1 MTPIA
6 VLDTSVA
13 IDLHRGD
20 LFDAF
25 FKLPTKY
32 MVPDIMYED
41 ELAAWFGETLLSRGL
56 IVQELQ
62 ESEIDQAREFM
73 RRCPSLSVHDA
84 YALALAADGGHTM
97 LAGARDMR
105 ELGIEVGIEVRG
117 VLHVFDMI
125 EEAQLLSPAS
135 LHTCL
140 TMVCRS
146 RRVRLPQEE
155 IDARYARYSSV
166 AWPNQVNSA
175 TG

>member
-1 MTPIA
+1 VTPIA

-20 LFDAF
+20 LIDAF
-25 FKLPTKY
+25 FKLPAQY
-32 MVPDIMYED
+32 MVPDIMYAD
-41 ELAAWFGETLLSRGL
+41 ELEAWFGETLLSRGL
-56 IVQELQ
+56 IVQELEEAQ
-62 ESEIDQAREFM
+62 ILEAREFM
-73 RRCPSLSVHDA
+73 RRCPSLSVPDA
-84 YALALAADGGHTM
+84 YALALASKGRHTI

-105 ELGIEVGIEVRG
+105 ELGTEIGIEVRG

-155 IDARYARYSSV
+155 VDARYAKYSSI
-166 AWPNQVNSA
+166 AWPSQSNSA

>member
-20 LFDAF
+20 LFDAL
-25 FKLPTKY
+25 FKLPARY
-32 MVPDIMYED
+32 MVPDIMYAD
-41 ELAAWFGETLLSRGL
+41 ELQAWFGEALLSRGL

-62 ESEIDQAREFM
+62 ETEIAEAREFL
-73 RRCPSLSVHDA
+73 RRYPSLSVPDA
-84 YALALAADGGHTM
+84 YAMALSAKGRHTV

-105 ELGIEVGIEVRG
+105 EIGAEIGIEVRG

-125 EEAQLLSPAS
+125 EDAQLLSPAS

-146 RRVRLPQEE
+146 RRVRLPQDEV
-155 IDARYARYSSV
+155 DARYARYSSI
-166 AWPNQVNSA
+166 AWPKQTDA
-175 TG
+175 AG